1 MSEKKKV
8 WVKPEL
14 EYYDA
19 PEQLMQTESV
29 GQGGDIGGGGS
40 DVFSTI
46 PDISSTAKG
55 IKDAFIKNVLT
66 DD

>member
-29 GQGGDIGGGGS
+29 GQAGDIGGGGS
-40 DVFSTI
+40 NVLGV